1 MLALFWFGLVWENAF
16 GRVVESTILK
26 SNSILNNFRGT
37 IVAAHKRFTKD
48 EGGAVMVFA
57 LVLFILMVMMGGLA
71 DDLMRYETTRT
82 ALQNTLDRSTLAA
95 ASLSLTLQ
103 PKAVVRD

>member
-1 MLALFWFGLVWENAF
+1 M
-16 GRVVESTILK
+16 ESTILK

-95 ASLSLTLQ
+95 ASLSQTLK